1 MSRKT
6 RYSGY
11 AQEMNKKVV
20 AKNASAIAASFV
32 EIPSLEIRRV
42 SATTEIS
49 RDFN

>member
-11 AQEMNKKVV
+11 VQEMNKKVV
-20 AKNASAIAASFV
+20 AKNASAIASSFV